1 MFILLFTLLLLSYA
15 TEVKTQSFDVEV
27 SRLMHLII
35 HSLYTNKEIFLREL
49 ISNSADALDKLR
61 FLSLTDSSLNVD
73 TSELH
78 IRVSTDAESGTII
91 IEDNGIGMNKTE
103 LQTHLGT
110 ISKSGTSE
118 FLSALE
124 QTDDKTLIG
133 QFGVGFYSS
142 FLVAENVTVYSR
154 KAGDSNTYYWRS
166 NGEGFIVGDAPEDNQ
181 KDRQGTSVVLEL
193 KEKYFL
199 DDDVLNELVTKYSE
213 FIQFPIEMKKVVKTE
228 TEVIDEEATNKAAL
242 EAAEKLVEEGDN
254 REIEEIVKDELEK
267 IEPIMKYVTNNET
280 VWNVVNTNKPIW
292 MRSDVSDEEYD
303 EFYKSLTRDS
313 HSPLTHIHFST
324 EGDSVFRALLFIPSN
339 PPNPL
344 ASPEQSKAERL
355 LRLYVRR
362 VFVSGEFAN
371 TLPDYLSFI
380 KGVVDSDDLPLNV
393 GRELV
398 QENRHIDRIKRKIV
412 RKVLQLVQNLA
423 DNEPETFAN
432 FLKSYETQLKIG
444 AITDVPN
451 RGRIAKL
458 LRYASSEDTNG
469 NVSFADYNQTNIY
482 YICSDSVSDAESS
495 PLSRGVVNAGYEVLY
510 MTEAVDEAATKSI
523 GSFDGMNLVDI
534 AKDGLDILV
543 DTDDVYDG
551 LKEFIK
557 KTIPDITKVQVS
569 PALGDIAAAVI
580 SDKEGLS
587 ANMEKLIKAHAGANR
602 KDFNL
607 NDVKRVLLI
616 NGNHKI
622 IQILNDLVSMD
633 NTVEAQKVVRG
644 IYNTALLQAGY
655 SIRDTNEYSLWVQD
669 LMEQQLTKLGDN
681 EGSATTKETFDIDEK
696 LEL

>member
-1 MFILLFTLLLLSYA
+1 MRTVNRSMFILLFTILLLSYA

-27 SRLMHLII
+27 
-35 HSLYTNKEIFLREL
+35 N
-49 ISNSADALDKLR
+49 ALDKLR

-228 TEVIDEEATNKAAL
+228 TEVIDEEATNKAAR

-469 NVSFADYNQTNIY
+469 NVSFADYVLRMKENQTNIY

-669 LMEQQLTKLGDN
+669 LMEQQLTKL
-681 EGSATTKETFDIDEK
+681 EIMKEVPQPKKHLTLKIK
-696 LEL
+696 LNYKRN